1 MRYWILGILLALLPS
16 CRKGE
21 VPATTPPEQPDTGD
35 TGVEVRFSAGVTA
48 SAEELTSVSRAPFEE
63 YIPRGSQIGVFGIP
77 ATIRTASD
85 YTLNGALVGGA
96 QNNLD
101 NALYTVNSDEG
112 NMTQDN
118 EAKYPDADSGSN
130 GLVFYGYYPYTSS
143 LELTTPDFSEYIM
156 PTVLEKDN
164 METTTD
170 YLFTGAVPQV
180 VTLNSVNLKFQH
192 ALGRLLFK
200 VSNSNPGIVATIDRI
215 TVLAACSPKGYMNV
229 TTGEIK
235 PESTVQNTYHYLLNN
250 QVLPDEENALVADF
264 MLYPQVSVNLIYVTI
279 STSDGAKSY
288 MIYNK
293 NTATK
298 KIVPEQGKVY
308 VFNVSFSPKTV
319 AVSNTIESWETQG
332 ETSATIDEE
341 SGEVDVTK

>member
-85 YTLNGALVGGA
+85 YTLNGALVGGP
-96 QNNLD
+96 QDNLE

-112 NMTQDN
+112 DMTQEN
-118 EAKYPDADSGSN
+118 EAKYPEPDSGSN
-130 GLVFYGYYPYTSS
+130 GLVFYGYYPYTPLSS
-143 LELTTPDFSEYIM
+143 LSFTSDYSGYTMETSLPQ
-156 PTVLEKDN
+156 KN
-164 METTTD
+164 MEAATD
-170 YLFTGAVPQV
+170 YLFTGAIPQV
-180 VTLNSVNLKFQH
+180 VTLNAVNLKFQH

-200 VSNSNPGIVATIDRI
+200 ISSSNPENPATIEKISIAAMSNSQGI
-215 TVLAACSPKGYMNV
+215 MNIA
-229 TTGEIK
+229 TGEITPK
-235 PESTVQNTYHYLLNN
+235 NKNLNIYHYQLNN
-250 QVLPDEENALVADF
+250 QVLPGKDNALVADF
-264 MLYPQVSVNLIYVTI
+264 MLYPQITITQIDVTI
-279 STSDGAKSY
+279 QTEGKPASAYT
-288 MIYNK
+288 IYRDV
-293 NTATK
+293 TATK
-298 KIVPEQGKVY
+298 KIIPEQGKVY

-319 AVSNTIESWETQG
+319 AVSNTIESWEIQG
-332 ETSATIDEE
+332 EASIDIEE
-341 SGEVDVTK
+341 KNEE